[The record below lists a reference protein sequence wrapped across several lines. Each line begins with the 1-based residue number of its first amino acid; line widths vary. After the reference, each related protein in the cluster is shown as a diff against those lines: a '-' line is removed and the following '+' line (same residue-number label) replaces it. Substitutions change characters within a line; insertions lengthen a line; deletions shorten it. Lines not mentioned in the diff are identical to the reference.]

1 MNDFCA
7 HSFEL
12 YSQAKN
18 EADRCPRKSAW
29 EMRELAEIVSRGEPS
44 LAGPVSGE
52 GRLLQITRN
61 ISSDGIAN
69 C

>member
-1 MNDFCA
+1 
-7 HSFEL
+7 
-12 YSQAKN
+12 
-18 EADRCPRKSAW
+18 
-29 EMRELAEIVSRGEPS
+29 MRELAEIVSRGEPS